1 MTDPKE
7 KTDKKRPGTVRKQA
21 SRRSSV
27 VLAALFFGTLLATSM
42 YSYLFFHSL
51 VEVTISVVALGV
63 FVIAWT
69 SRPYM
74 ENNYLILLGVMYLF
88 VGPIGLIHLLAYK
101 GMGVFPGD
109 SANLPT
115 QLWILSRYIIA
126 FSLVAAP
133 LLISRKLDWSLVI
146 ISYAA
151 VTSIGLAAIFLGVF
165 PTAFVDDS
173 GLTQFKIWSEYLI
186 SALFIASIYLLY
198 RKRDAFTTGILGLLV
213 ASTGFAV
220 VGELLFTLYNDPYGL
235 PNLLGHLSILAS
247 FLLIFIAIVRNGIVQ
262 PYATI
267 FRSLK
272 MSESSLRSERDFAEA
287 IITSAQGIIMVV
299 DLRGRILRVNPFME
313 EVSGWK
319 QEELASREWAEALVP
334 KDEAEM
340 GRSVVSEI
348 LDRSIRT
355 AFSGRIL
362 TKSGEI
368 REVEWRLKLLEG
380 AHDLP
385 EGILFIGHDFTE
397 ERRLERALAERAKD
411 LARSNSELDHFAYVA
426 SHDLQE
432 PLRMVTSY
440 LGLLERKYGDR
451 LDDDAKLYVHYAVD
465 GSMRMRDL
473 IRDMLAYSRVESGG
487 GEFAEVDMNEAMAT
501 ALKNLDHSI
510 EANRARIEVG
520 NLPTIMADRTQM
532 TQLLQNL
539 VGNALKYHGNEG
551 PMVLVRSSEG
561 PNSWTFSVKD
571 NGIGIAPEHYER
583 IFQMFQRLHTK
594 DEYEGTGIGLAIA
607 KRIVERHGG
616 CIWVESELGKGSTF
630 SFTIQK
636 GPRSD

>member
-7 KTDKKRPGTVRKQA
+7 NTDKKRLGTVRKQT
-21 SRRSSV
+21 SRRSPV

-74 ENNYLILLGVMYLF
+74 ENNYLMLLGVMYLF

-133 LLISRKLDWSLVI
+133 LLISRKLDWGLVI
-146 ISYAA
+146 ASYAA

-198 RKRDAFTTGILGLLV
+198 RKRDVFTTGIFGLLV
-213 ASTGFAV
+213 TSTSFAV

-355 AFSGRIL
+355 AFSGSIL
-362 TKSGEI
+362 TKNGEI

-510 EANRARIEVG
+510 KANRARIEVG

-616 CIWVESELGKGSTF
+616 SIWVESDRGKGSTF
-630 SFTIQK
+630 SFTIPK
-636 GPRSD
+636 SLMVS